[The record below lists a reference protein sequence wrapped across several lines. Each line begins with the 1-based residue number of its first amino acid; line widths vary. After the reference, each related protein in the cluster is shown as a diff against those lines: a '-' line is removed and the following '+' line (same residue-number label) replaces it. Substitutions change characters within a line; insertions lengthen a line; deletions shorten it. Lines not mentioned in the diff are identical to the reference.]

1 MAAGAVILPPARR
14 LAWLSGL
21 RDSKQLTAQRREEL
35 APWIKQ
41 TTLAWGIG
49 WADAQEIDA
58 LGILP
63 ATRLA
68 MRRALAACG
77 ISPDYVLIDG
87 RDRHDFGLP
96 QRVLTRGDERV
107 ASIAA
112 ASVIA
117 KVFRDGWMRDLD
129 VLHHGYR
136 FADNK
141 GYATRA
147 HRAALRHIGPC
158 SHHRF
163 SYEPVR
169 SAADATLH
177 WRRSTRSATGL
188 TVP

>member
-1 MAAGAVILPPARR
+1 MAAGAVILPPAHR
-14 LAWLSGL
+14 LSWLSGL
-21 RDSKQLTAQRREEL
+21 RDSKQLTSQRREEI
-35 APWIKQ
+35 APRIKQ
-41 TTLAWGIG
+41 TALAWGIG
-49 WADAQEIDA
+49 WAAAQEIDA

-77 ISPDYVLIDG
+77 VSPDYVLVDG

-96 QRVLTRGDERV
+96 HRVLTRGDERV

-129 VLHHGYR
+129 VLHYGYR

-147 HRAALRHIGPC
+147 HRVALRRLGPC
-158 SHHRF
+158 PCHRF

-177 WRRSTRSATGL
+177 WRRFLGSATGPN
-188 TVP
+188 VP